1 MKVPLFSLMDAEMKE
16 EDKQNIVFSKWAL
29 YQFLKPY
36 LLKYESLAESVVIDT
51 AEGLYQ
57 NKIYQ

>member
-1 MKVPLFSLMDAEMKE
+1 MDAEMKE